1 MFNFRGP
8 SKEALWER
16 RTVNGATNADK
27 KEGTSEGLV
36 RLKRD
41 TGDLGRRD
49 MHLPTRT
56 SQSFGDDQPRVADAG
71 PDPRLADQGFLLS
84 ALLEHVQSGIYFKDL
99 QSRFLLINR
108 AQARTLKL
116 QSPDEAIGK
125 SDWDFFAEE
134 HAKEALFDEQEII
147 RSGRP
152 LLDKE
157 EKETW
162 PDGRIT
168 WVSTSK
174 MPLLSPDGKIIG
186 TFGISRD
193 VTESRNTR
201 QALIESEARF
211 QELISTIREV
221 FWIRESCTGRILYVS
236 SAYEAIWGRPIAY
249 LYANPLGWVADIHED
264 DRQRLAG
271 LYAQVH
277 HEPFEV
283 TFRIRRPDGELRW
296 IRQRGFP
303 VFDADNR
310 VVRLAGVSAD
320 ITEARQANEAFI
332 RTQRLLAAIV
342 NSSHDAIFSESLDG
356 TITTWNPAA
365 EEIFGYSADQIVGL
379 PANILLCPEQEQ
391 ERDWICERTR
401 HGLPVQNLDTIRRN
415 KDGHALS
422 VSLTAF
428 PVRDEAGNMI
438 GISTTVRDL
447 SAHKEL
453 ELKLSTVE
461 AQMRVVLE
469 TTGEHV
475 LAVDRGWRLTYLNRP
490 RPEETLEKVVG
501 RTLWDYSPELVG
513 TVFEQEYRKAME
525 DRSTQ
530 RFEGYLTSAKTW
542 FSCTAYPTDT
552 GLLILVQDVTEKHAL
567 DDQWHSAQ
575 KMEAIGQLAAGIA
588 HEINT
593 PIQYVGDN
601 TQFLKECWEQAA
613 NILELAQQLRNGISE
628 ADGDTP
634 ICTQFDASV
643 KAADLSYLREEVPKA
658 IDQTLDGVERV
669 AKIVRAMKE
678 FSHPGSEDKQAVDL
692 NKAVEATVTIARNE
706 WKYVADVELKL
717 DHDLPLVKCL
727 AGEINQVLLNL
738 LVNAAH
744 AIVEAQQRSG
754 RDRGTITISTLRD
767 GPWVEL
773 RIQDSGTGI
782 PEEIRDKIF
791 DPFFTTKEVGRGTGQ
806 GLTLAQTVVVKK
818 HSGQIWFETETGN
831 GTTFFVRLPLSG
843 EEVN

>member
-1 MFNFRGP
+1 MHISTQASQSSGDGHP
-8 SKEALWER
+8 
-16 RTVNGATNADK
+16 VVVNAD
-27 KEGTSEGLV
+27 
-36 RLKRD
+36 
-41 TGDLGRRD
+41 
-49 MHLPTRT
+49 
-56 SQSFGDDQPRVADAG
+56 

-99 QSRFLLINR
+99 QSRFVLINR
-108 AQARTLKL
+108 AQARTLRL

-125 SDWDFFAEE
+125 SDQDFFAGE
-134 HAKEALFDEQEII
+134 HANEALVDEQEIV

-168 WVSTSK
+168 WVATSK

-186 TFGISRD
+186 TFGVSRD

-221 FWIRESCTGRILYVS
+221 FWIRESGTGRILYVS
-236 SAYEAIWGRPIAY
+236 SAYEAIWGRTVEH

-264 DRQRLAG
+264 DRPHLTE
-271 LYAQVH
+271 LYAREH
-277 HEPFEV
+277 LEPFEV
-283 TFRIRRPDGELRW
+283 TFRIRRPDGEVRW

-303 VFDADNR
+303 VFDAENR

-320 ITEARQANEAFI
+320 ITEARQANEAFV
-332 RTQRLLAAIV
+332 RTQRLLASIV

-365 EEIFGYSADQIVGL
+365 EEIFGYSADQVVGL
-379 PANILLCPEQEQ
+379 PTNILLCPEQEQ
-391 ERDWICERTR
+391 ERDWISERTR
-401 HGLPVQNLDTIRRN
+401 NGLPVQNLDTIRRH
-415 KDGHALS
+415 KDGHILS

-428 PVRDEAGNMI
+428 PVRDEAGKMI
-438 GISTTVRDL
+438 GISTTILDL
-447 SAHKEL
+447 SAHKQL
-453 ELKLSTVE
+453 EQKLSTVE
-461 AQMRVVLE
+461 TQMRVVLE

-475 LAVDRGWRLTYLNRP
+475 LAVDREWRLTYINRP
-490 RPEETLEKVVG
+490 RPEETMEEVVG
-501 RTLWDYSPELVG
+501 RALWDYMPELVG
-513 TVFEQEYRKAME
+513 TIFEQEYRKAMDE
-525 DRSTQ
+525 RSAR
-530 RFEGYLTSAKTW
+530 RFEGYFASAKKW
-542 FSCTAYPTDT
+542 FACTAYPTDT
-552 GLLILVQDVTEKHAL
+552 GLLILAQDVTEKHAI
-567 DDQWHSAQ
+567 DDQWRSAQ

-601 TQFLKECWEQAA
+601 TQFLKECWKQAA
-613 NILELAQQLRNGISE
+613 SVLELALQLRKGISE
-628 ADGDTP
+628 AASDD
-634 ICTQFDASV
+634 CVCAKFDASV

-717 DHDLPLVKCL
+717 DHDLPLVMCI

-744 AIVEAQQRSG
+744 AIAESLERTG

-782 PEEIRDKIF
+782 PERIRDKIF
-791 DPFFTTKEVGRGTGQ
+791 DPFFTTKEVGKGTGQ

-818 HSGQIWFETETGN
+818 HSGQIWFETEPGN

-843 EEVN
+843 EGVD

>member
-1 MFNFRGP
+1 MHISTQASLSSGDRLP
-8 SKEALWER
+8 SA
-16 RTVNGATNADK
+16 
-27 KEGTSEGLV
+27 
-36 RLKRD
+36 
-41 TGDLGRRD
+41 
-49 MHLPTRT
+49 
-56 SQSFGDDQPRVADAG
+56 ADAD
-71 PDPRLADQGFLLS
+71 PDPKLADQGFLLS

-99 QSRFLLINR
+99 QSRFVLINR

-125 SDWDFFAEE
+125 SDQDFFAGE
-134 HAKEALFDEQEII
+134 HANEALFDEQEII

-186 TFGISRD
+186 TFGVSRD

-221 FWIRESCTGRILYVS
+221 FWIRESGTGRILYLS
-236 SAYEAIWGRPIAY
+236 SAYEAIWGRPIEY
-249 LYANPLGWVADIHED
+249 LYANPLGWLADIHED
-264 DRQRLAG
+264 DRQHLAN
-271 LYAQVH
+271 LYAREH
-277 HEPFEV
+277 HEPFEA
-283 TFRIRRPDGELRW
+283 TFRIRRPDGEVRW

-303 VFDADNR
+303 VLDAENR

-320 ITEARQANEAFI
+320 ITEARQANEEFV
-332 RTQRLLAAIV
+332 RTQRLLASIV

-365 EEIFGYSADQIVGL
+365 EEIFGYSADQVVGL
-379 PANILLCPEQEQ
+379 PTDSLLCPEQEG
-391 ERDWICERTR
+391 ERDWICERT
-401 HGLPVQNLDTIRRN
+401 HNGLPVQNLDTIRRH
-415 KDGHALS
+415 KDGHTLS
-422 VSLTAF
+422 VSLSAF
-428 PVRDEAGNMI
+428 PVRDEAGKMI
-438 GISTTVRDL
+438 GISTTIRDL
-447 SAHKEL
+447 SAHKKL
-453 ELKLSTVE
+453 EQKLSTVE
-461 AQMRVVLE
+461 TQMRVVLE

-475 LAVDRGWRLTYLNRP
+475 LAVDRGWRLTYINRS
-490 RPEETLEKVVG
+490 RPEETMEEVVG
-501 RTLWDYSPELVG
+501 KSLWDYMPELVG

-525 DRSTQ
+525 ERSTR
-530 RFEGYLTSAKTW
+530 RFEGYLASAKKW
-542 FSCTAYPTDT
+542 FACTAYPTDT
-552 GLLILVQDVTEKHAL
+552 GLLILAQDVTEKHAI
-567 DDQWHSAQ
+567 DDQWRSAQ

-613 NILELAQQLRNGISE
+613 NILELAQQLRKGISE
-628 ADGDTP
+628 AGSDTP
-634 ICTQFDASV
+634 VCAQFDASV
-643 KAADLSYLREEVPKA
+643 KAADLSYLRDEVPKA
-658 IDQTLDGVERV
+658 IDQTLDGVGRV

-692 NKAVEATVTIARNE
+692 NKAVEATVTIAHNE
-706 WKYVADVELKL
+706 WKYVANVELKL
-717 DHDLPLVKCL
+717 DHDLPLVTCL

-744 AIVEAQQRSG
+744 AIAEAQLRTG
-754 RDRGTITISTLRD
+754 GDRGTITISTLRE

-782 PEEIRDKIF
+782 PEHIRDKIF
-791 DPFFTTKEVGRGTGQ
+791 DPFFTTKEVGKGTGQ

-818 HSGQIWFETETGN
+818 HSGKIWFETEPGN

-843 EEVN
+843 EGAS

>member
-1 MFNFRGP
+1 M
-8 SKEALWER
+8 
-16 RTVNGATNADK
+16 
-27 KEGTSEGLV
+27 V
-36 RLKRD
+36 RLELD
-41 TGDLGRRD
+41 SGGIGRPD
-49 MHLPTRT
+49 MHPSRQT
-56 SQSFGDDQPRVADAG
+56 SQSSDNGQPRVVDAH

-99 QSRFLLINR
+99 QSRFVLINR

-116 QSPDEAIGK
+116 QSPDEAIGQ
-125 SDWDFFAEE
+125 SDQDFFAGE
-134 HAKEALFDEQEII
+134 HANEALFDEQEII

-186 TFGISRD
+186 TFGVSRD

-221 FWIRESCTGRILYVS
+221 FWIRESATARILYVS
-236 SAYEAIWGRPIAY
+236 SAYEAIWGRPIDY
-249 LYANPLGWVADIHED
+249 LYENPLGWVADIHED
-264 DRQRLAG
+264 DRQRLTD
-271 LYAQVH
+271 LYGKEH

-283 TFRIRRPDGELRW
+283 TFRILRPDGEVRW

-303 VFDADNR
+303 VFDTENR
-310 VVRLAGVSAD
+310 AVRLAGVSAD
-320 ITEARQANEAFI
+320 ITEARQANEAFV
-332 RTQRLLAAIV
+332 RTQRLLASIV

-356 TITTWNPAA
+356 IITTWNPAA
-365 EEIFGYSADQIVGL
+365 EKIFGYSDEEVIGL
-379 PANILLCPEQEQ
+379 SAKILLCPGQDGAQ
-391 ERDWICERTR
+391 NWIGDRVR
-401 HGLPVQNLDTIRRN
+401 HGLPVQNLDALRRH
-415 KDGHALS
+415 KDGHTLP
-422 VSLTAF
+422 VSLTVF
-428 PVRDEAGNMI
+428 PVRDEAANLI
-438 GISTTVRDL
+438 GISTTIRDL
-447 SAHKEL
+447 SAHKVL
-453 ELKLSTVE
+453 EERLLTVE

-469 TTGEHV
+469 STGEHLV
-475 LAVDRGWRLTYLNRP
+475 TVSPDWRLTYINRP
-490 RPEETLEKVVG
+490 RPEETMAEVVG
-501 RTLWDYSPELVG
+501 RSLWDYMPELVG
-513 TVFEQEYRKAME
+513 TVFEQEYRRAM
-525 DRSTQ
+525 DQLVTC
-530 RFEGYLTSAKTW
+530 RFEGYLASAKKW
-542 FSCTAYPTDT
+542 FACTAYPTST
-552 GLLILVQDVTEKHAL
+552 GLLILAQDVTEKHAI
-567 DDQWHSAQ
+567 DDQWRSAQ

-613 NILELAQQLRNGISE
+613 SILGLAQQLREGISE
-628 ADGDTP
+628 AGSNSP
-634 ICTQFDASV
+634 VCAQFDASV

-717 DHDLPLVKCL
+717 DHDLPLVMCL

-744 AIVEAQQRSG
+744 AIAESLQRTG

-767 GPWVEL
+767 DPWVEL
-773 RIQDSGTGI
+773 RIRDSGTGI
-782 PEEIRDKIF
+782 PEHIRDKIF
-791 DPFFTTKEVGRGTGQ
+791 DPFFTTKEVGKGTGQ

-818 HSGQIWFETETGN
+818 HSGQIWFETEPGS